1 MGTGAI
7 GQSFGGE
14 SNLSNLEGLRE
25 ELKMLD
31 AKERDY
37 DEFDQVQFGPEF
49 AEISKLAR
57 NIDDVS
63 IDSARVDLKELGGD
77 ELNANLNINNLMKD
91 EDDMQRKVQSDALK
105 QKRSSGVRKAAGTGD
120 VENNHRLNS

>member
-31 AKERDY
+31 SKERDF
-37 DEFDQVQFGPEF
+37 DEFDQVQFGAEF

-77 ELNANLNINNLMKD
+77 DLNANLNINNLMKD
-91 EDDMQRKVQSDALK
+91 EDDMQRKV
-105 QKRSSGVRKAAGTGD
+105 
-120 VENNHRLNS
+120 